1 MIHPATTLH
10 RLLPLALLALT
21 GCHHKVQCDDAAL
34 ATLEQAITQA
44 SPSQRPTLTLAGLA
58 QACPEPASLAKAMAE
73 RPTTPPERR
82 ARQLTEAVNANVG
95 PWKRACPVGY
105 DIFHQ
110 LGPMPPADHA
120 KHLWA
125 HCRMAEYGFATE
137 AEAAG
142 KPLVIHAVLY
152 AGVLEAG
159 KVDPKRRTVILR
171 GLLGL

>member
-1 MIHPATTLH
+1 MSHPAL
-10 RLLPLALLALT
+10 RSLLPLALLALT

-34 ATLEQAITQA
+34 ATLEQAVTQA
-44 SPSQRPTLTLAGLA
+44 SLDQRPGVALAGLA
-58 QACPEPASLAKAMAE
+58 TACPEPASLAKPMGE
-73 RPTTPPERR
+73 WGITPPD
-82 ARQLTEAVNANVG
+82 ARDRVLAAAVNANGG

-110 LGPMPPADHA
+110 LGSIPPAGHA

-159 KVDPKRRTVILR
+159 KVEPKRRKVILR